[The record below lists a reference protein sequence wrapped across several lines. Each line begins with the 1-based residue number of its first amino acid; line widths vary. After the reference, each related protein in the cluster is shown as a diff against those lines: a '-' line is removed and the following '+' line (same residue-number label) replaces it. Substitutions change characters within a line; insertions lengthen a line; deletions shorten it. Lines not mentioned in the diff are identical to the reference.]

1 MHMIELHAVKL
12 PKHIEK
18 TTFNNLIL
26 HVPEDRQVAIK
37 RFIKIQDSLRT
48 LTGEILTRCAI
59 RERTKLSN
67 EEIVFAI
74 NKYGKPY
81 VKNVE
86 NLQFNVSHSGEWVVC
101 AVDTEPIGIDIEIIK
116 SINLKVAKRFFSQEE
131 YRDFVSKDENVKMGY
146 FYDLWTLKE
155 SYVKA
160 VGRGLSIPPNTFTIQ
175 LDRSGI
181 NIKGPFVEG
190 DFYFKQYQIDDLYK
204 LSVCATSTGFPDSV
218 TLKSFDEIIS
228 GQ

>member
-1 MHMIELHAVKL
+1 MIELHAVKL

-18 TTFNNLIL
+18 TKFNNLIL
-26 HVPEDRQVAIK
+26 HVPEERQVTIK

-59 RERTKLSN
+59 RERTKLAN
-67 EEIVFAI
+67 KEVVFAI

-131 YRDFVSKDENVKMGY
+131 YRDFVSKDENGKTSY

-155 SYVKA
+155 SYIKA
-160 VGRGLSIPPNTFTIQ
+160 VGRGLSIPLNTITIQ
-175 LDRSGI
+175 LGRSGI
-181 NIKGPFVEG
+181 NIKNPPVEG
-190 DFYFKQYQIDDLYK
+190 DFYFKQYWIDDLYK
-204 LSVCATSTGFPDSV
+204 LSVCSTSADFPDFV
-218 TLKSFDEIIS
+218 TLKSIKEIIIR
-228 GQ
+228 